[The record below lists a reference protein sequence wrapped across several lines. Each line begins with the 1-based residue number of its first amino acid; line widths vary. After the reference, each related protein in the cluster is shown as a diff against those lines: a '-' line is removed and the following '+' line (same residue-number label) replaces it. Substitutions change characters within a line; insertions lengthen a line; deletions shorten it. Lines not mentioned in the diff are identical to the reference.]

1 MTVSTVVDH
10 NDYTGNGVTTSFPYT
25 FRIFKKTDLAV
36 SVVDL
41 NENITVLVLD
51 TDYTVTNAGG
61 YNGGSVVLTAP
72 LTNGWQISIARELE
86 PTQETDL
93 RNQGKFF
100 AEVHEDAFDK
110 LTMLIQQ
117 VGSMFR
123 LALRKPSSIA
133 NWYDALNNY
142 IRNLRDPRDPQDAAT
157 KNYVDTLA
165 SGNFSRTLR
174 VPEPI
179 PQLPDAATRAN
190 KMPAFD
196 SAGNPIVVIPPSGSA
211 SDVLIELA
219 KPDGEKN
226 IGECQTIAQ
235 LRTIEPTYDRQR
247 ITLREHTAGTGKGGG
262 QFRAVL
268 SGGTYTDNNGT
279 IIKTTGGA
287 AWLRIGAD
295 IVNPLMFGAI
305 GDGVTDDAT
314 AINNMLATNSPA
326 SNLISRTYA
335 MSGTIY
341 NQSTSKHVM
350 RDGTL
355 KVLPAGYAQPMM
367 RIKNASHELYG
378 VNLDAGGSTT
388 AIGFLWEGAN
398 ARSGKIHDCT
408 ISYTGSQ
415 GIYVSG
421 DYTNNLYAS
430 YGSVKNIR
438 FIKCGNTGIGNG
450 RATMGFD
457 GVSNFEVDGIIATD
471 CNWGIYFR
479 NDLNIS
485 GVARASNNRLSN
497 VIIRGSGRTHPTFT
511 DAQGISASFQDN
523 LQIIGVTV
531 SDFADNGIDMQYCDA
546 SIVSNWRVNN
556 CKDGVFMG
564 DRACRRHVIS
574 NGVSIDCDRGIR
586 LVTDGT
592 YTMNSIAPSLNQVKI
607 SNVHVYGPAYVGI
620 FLVNS
625 GRVAHGSSMTNIQV
639 SNCSVDASTT
649 YSNTTQTFGFQIQG
663 GVNVTL
669 INCDTLNTRL
679 HGINVKDSE
688 FVRILGSTLQNVDR
702 VGGGNQGVYVDT
714 DCNRVS
720 ISDVS
725 VYGSATAGA
734 VTLAGGVGH
743 SVKHVRWRGVANGVT
758 SSGATS
764 PYLFDNTSF

>member
-1 MTVSTVVDH
+1 MATQPTNLPVPSESPFD
-10 NDYTGNGVTTSFPYT
+10 
-25 FRIFKKTDLAV
+25 FKF
-36 SVVDL
+36 
-41 NENITVLVLD
+41 
-51 TDYTVTNAGG
+51 NAGKIDEFVTSMGWTYTDRFGQKHYTIEGINYLAQQAMNAFG
-61 YNGGSVVLTAP
+61 YVILTGKTFTTGATINNPNEVLLNTADGEYYKWTGS
-72 LTNGWQISIARELE
+72 
-86 PTQETDL
+86 
-93 RNQGKFF
+93 F
-100 AEVHEDAFDK
+100 
-110 LTMLIQQ
+110 
-117 VGSMFR
+117 
-123 LALRKPSSIA
+123 
-133 NWYDALNNY
+133 
-142 IRNLRDPRDPQDAAT
+142 
-157 KNYVDTLA
+157 A
-165 SGNFSRTLR
+165 SGPKV
-174 VPEPI
+174 VPENSTPASTGGI
-179 PQLPDAATRAN
+179 APGAWIGVGDASLRA
-190 KMPAFD
+190 AL
-196 SAGNPIVVIPPSGSA
+196 AA
-211 SDVLIELA
+211 S
-219 KPDGEKN
+219 DGEKY
-226 IGECQTIAQ
+226 IGECPDIAT
-235 LRTIEPTYDRQR
+235 LRTIEPSFDKQR
-247 ITLREHTAGTGKGGG
+247 ITVREHTSGTRKGGG

-335 MSGTIY
+335 ISGTIY

-367 RIKNASHELYG
+367 RIKNAPHELYG
-378 VNLDAGGSTT
+378 VNLDGGGSTT
-388 AIGFLWEGAN
+388 AVGFLWEGAN

-421 DYTNNLYAS
+421 DYANNLYAS

-438 FIKCGNTGIGNG
+438 FIQCGNTGIGNG

-457 GVSNFEVDGIIATD
+457 GVSNFEVDGIIATN

-523 LQIIGVTV
+523 LQILGVTV

-546 SIVSNWRVNN
+546 SIVNDWRVNN
-556 CKDGVFMG
+556 CKDSVFMG

-574 NGVSIDCDRGIR
+574 NGISIDCDRGIR

-592 YTMNSIAPSLNQVKI
+592 YTMSGLAPSLNQVKI